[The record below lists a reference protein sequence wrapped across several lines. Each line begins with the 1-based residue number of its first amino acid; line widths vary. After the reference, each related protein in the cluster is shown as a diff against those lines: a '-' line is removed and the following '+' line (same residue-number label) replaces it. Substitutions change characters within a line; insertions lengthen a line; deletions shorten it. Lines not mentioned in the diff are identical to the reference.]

1 MRSTNLVSLVAAGSL
16 FSLAA
21 GCGGSSTMVPLLS
34 AAGVPVTQTPGKEI
48 PLEVVTRSTGVI
60 DPLPIEGTSVSYGD
74 VETTLGHAISSAAVP
89 WANAHRAQRPEGFQI
104 FIEMTRAEASYHQ
117 GRLVVTLGAR
127 ATLRT
132 RANRTY
138 LAQTQASCRQGSV
151 IPLEQG
157 APVFFTCM
165 EQMGRDLAGW
175 LGQIEP

>member
-1 MRSTNLVSLVAAGSL
+1 MRPLNLAWLLPLATLV
-16 FSLAA
+16 A
-21 GCGGSSTMVPLLS
+21 GCGGSTTTVALLS
-34 AAGVPVTQTPGKEI
+34 AAGMPMTQTPGKEI
-48 PLEVVTRSTGVI
+48 PLEVVTRSTGVT
-60 DPLPIEGTSVSYGD
+60 DPLVIEGTGVAYGD

-89 WANAHRAQRPEGFQI
+89 WANVHQAQRPEGWQI
-104 FIEMTRAEASYHQ
+104 FVELTRAEASYHG

-132 RANRTY
+132 RTTRTF
-138 LAQTQASCRQGSV
+138 LAQTSATCRQGSLL
-151 IPLEQG
+151 PLEHG